1 MPDEVQQQYDA
12 LQQCLL
18 VLRRAHLCGRPDEPV
33 KALASAGLLDMK
45 DVVYQDVLAKLS
57 GVGPWLQYM
66 EVQNAQSHTP
76 LAIFAW
82 AIFINGRQFRV
93 AACACVFRRRFCC
106 ASASRRKGTRV
117 PSQRSKLLL
126 FSLDTRQATLTW
138 VDATAV
144 PACIRQTS
152 VQR

>member
-33 KALASAGLLDMK
+33 KALASAGLLDME

-66 EVQNAQSHTP
+66 EVRSAQSHASYTTVAQ
-76 LAIFAW
+76 AIFCDS
-82 AIFINGRQFRV
+82 RQPR
-93 AACACVFRRRFCC
+93 
-106 ASASRRKGTRV
+106 G
-117 PSQRSKLLL
+117 
-126 FSLDTRQATLTW
+126 
-138 VDATAV
+138 
-144 PACIRQTS
+144 
-152 VQR
+152 